1 MVYNED
7 AMLRE
12 LLEPW
17 VGRYGKSTKSPRA
30 PVDAEI
36 GETRRA
42 NREAIADIQGAEGE
56 HRPTKAPGYFTP
68 SELSENLLQ
77 FGDTVAR
84 CVTLALRKLPT
95 SVACRID
102 RNDIEQSLTV
112 ELYGILR
119 AYKPRADAT
128 INTYVWGCLTKRVNS
143 VVERELH
150 GEEISADDDVPEE
163 SSPIAGHNRTD
174 VKLSIDAIVR
184 QLEPIERRVFQLYFV
199 NDPPA
204 TQVQIAGLVGRSQ
217 AWVSDIL
224 ADVKKKFRDGLIIS
238 APTAVRARNKITF
251 PYLSVLAYPR
261 EDGRSHRNHAAL
273 YGSTWDSG

>member
-1 MVYNED
+1 MPLRKGIGTAIGTADCIVYNED

-17 VGRYGKSTKSPRA
+17 VGRYGRSTKSPRA
-30 PVDAEI
+30 PVDTEI

-42 NREAIADIQGAEGE
+42 NREAIADTQGAEGDQ
-56 HRPTKAPGYFTP
+56 RPTKSPGYFTP

-84 CVTLALRKLPT
+84 CVTLALRKRPAA
-95 SVACRID
+95 VARRID
-102 RNDIEQSLTV
+102 RNDIEQSLAV

-119 AYKPRADAT
+119 AYKPRTDAT

-143 VVERELH
+143 VIERELH
-150 GEEISADDDVPEE
+150 GEEISADDDIPEE
-163 SSPIAGHNRTD
+163 SPIAGHNRTE

-184 QLEPIERRVFQLYFV
+184 QLDPTERRVFQLYFV

-204 TQVQIAGLVGRSQ
+204 TQTQIAGLVGRSQ

-224 ADVKKKFRDGLIIS
+224 AVVKKKFRDGLIIS
-238 APTAVRARNKITF
+238 APAAVNKGERTK
-251 PYLSVLAYPR
+251 
-261 EDGRSHRNHAAL
+261 
-273 YGSTWDSG
+273 